1 LVSVKLETRWRFGS
15 VEPPPILSVTGVS
28 AGYSKA
34 DVVRDI
40 SFGLAA
46 GRTLAVV
53 GESGSG
59 KSSLGRCILGLLPPR
74 SGTIEFLAR
83 GLPKRLAERD
93 LSTRQHLQLI
103 YQNPDIALN
112 PRQTIGR
119 ILARPLRLYLGLSG
133 VALRV
138 RLQELLDQ
146 MELPASSLERL
157 PAELSGGQKQR
168 VCIARA
174 LAANPKAI
182 ICDEVTSALD
192 PLVADGIV
200 KLLVA
205 IQRQTQV
212 SYIVITHDLQLVP
225 AIADDMLV
233 MEHGRSVELGKVGD
247 ILSAPRARYTRTLIE
262 SVPKMRIGWLH
273 ELQRERACRRARV
286 E

>member
-1 LVSVKLETRWRFGS
+1 
-15 VEPPPILSVTGVS
+15 
-28 AGYSKA
+28 
-34 DVVRDI
+34 
-40 SFGLAA
+40 
-46 GRTLAVV
+46 
-53 GESGSG
+53 
-59 KSSLGRCILGLLPPR
+59 
-74 SGTIEFLAR
+74 
-83 GLPKRLAERD
+83 
-93 LSTRQHLQLI
+93 
-103 YQNPDIALN
+103 
-112 PRQTIGR
+112 
-119 ILARPLRLYLGLSG
+119 
-133 VALRV
+133 
-138 RLQELLDQ
+138 
-146 MELPASSLERL
+146 
-157 PAELSGGQKQR
+157 